1 MRLSI
6 IIPAHNEE
14 NNIEATISSLE
25 SNLLMDYVIIVVDDH
40 STDTTKDLVKK
51 IMQRFQNISLVEN
64 KNSPG
69 FANALRAGFLAVNT
83 ELFIPVMADLCDEP
97 RTINEMY
104 KKIQAGFDVVCGS
117 RYMKGGKKIGG
128 PLLKTF
134 FSRFVGLTLHWL
146 VGIPTVDIA
155 NSFKMYKKEV
165 LDNIDI
171 KARGFEISLEMC
183 LKAYFL
189 GYKITE
195 IPTMWIDRKKGKS
208 KFSMFRMAPAYIKLY
223 LWAIFRSL
231 LP

>member
-104 KKIQAGFDVVCGS
+104 KKIQ
-117 RYMKGGKKIGG
+117 
-128 PLLKTF
+128 
-134 FSRFVGLTLHWL
+134 
-146 VGIPTVDIA
+146 
-155 NSFKMYKKEV
+155 
-165 LDNIDI
+165 
-171 KARGFEISLEMC
+171 
-183 LKAYFL
+183 
-189 GYKITE
+189 
-195 IPTMWIDRKKGKS
+195 
-208 KFSMFRMAPAYIKLY
+208 
-223 LWAIFRSL
+223 
-231 LP
+231 

>member
-1 MRLSI
+1 DI
-6 IIPAHNEE
+6 I
-14 NNIEATISSLE
+14 
-25 SNLLMDYVIIVVDDH
+25 
-40 STDTTKDLVKK
+40 
-51 IMQRFQNISLVEN
+51 
-64 KNSPG
+64 
-69 FANALRAGFLAVNT
+69 
-83 ELFIPVMADLCDEP
+83 
-97 RTINEMY
+97 
-104 KKIQAGFDVVCGS
+104 CGS
-117 RYMKGGKKIGG
+117 RFITGSSIKGYHILKKISHRIYNS
-128 PLLKTF
+128 F
-134 FSRFVGLTLHWL
+134 FSFLFSLHL
-146 VGIPTVDIA
+146 SDFS